1 MMTFGGAPRWA
12 DALFSCLASVQGGG
26 YLYVSVSANVYVE
39 LDRKCLR
46 QNKSKIDDDKWISW
60 RRTEALESQKGGV
73 CVCGGAEWAAVCVS
87 EGKRAFSWSSNQLS
101 HFDKVGGL

>member
-1 MMTFGGAPRWA
+1 MMNFGGAPRWA

-73 CVCGGAEWAAVCVS
+73 CVGGGLSELLCVS
-87 EGKRAFSWSSNQLS
+87 QRERELFHEAPTS
-101 HFDKVGGL
+101 

>member
-1 MMTFGGAPRWA
+1 MMNFGGAPRWA

-73 CVCGGAEWAAVCVS
+73 CVCGGGGWVSCCVCLR
-87 EGKRAFSWSSNQLS
+87 GKESFFMKLQPAKPLW
-101 HFDKVGGL
+101 

>member
-1 MMTFGGAPRWA
+1 MMNFGGAPRWA

-73 CVCGGAEWAAVCVS
+73 CVCGGAEWAAVCLR
-87 EGKRAFSWSSNQLS
+87 GKESFFMKLQPAKPLW
-101 HFDKVGGL
+101 